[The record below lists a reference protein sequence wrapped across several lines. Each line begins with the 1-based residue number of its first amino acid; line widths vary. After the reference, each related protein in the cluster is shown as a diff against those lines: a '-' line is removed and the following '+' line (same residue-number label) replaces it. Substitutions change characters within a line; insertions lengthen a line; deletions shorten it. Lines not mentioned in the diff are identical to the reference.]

1 MTYKIKVAKNL
12 KNLALVIIN
21 PSSGKEQATDYEEQ
35 IRETIQDTYSEI
47 TVKYT
52 EGEGDATRFAKEA
65 AENNYDFVVSLG
77 GDGTVNETVNGLAPF
92 NSPPKLGIIP
102 MGTVN
107 DLARSLNI
115 PLKPVEA
122 IKLLVSG
129 TEKKIDVGMT
139 NDNIYF
145 TNILGIGSAAK
156 AIHHVDSEE
165 KTKIGSIA
173 YLKAIGK
180 EIMDDHLFP
189 IKFEMED
196 HSWEGDVSVVLI
208 SLIDS
213 LGGSKAIVN
222 EVENGDGNFHIFA
235 FKHLNVTELAKMT
248 PSILMGKLRESDNVQ
263 YFKTRQVTI
272 TTSASETQE
281 SDIDGEQGPNLPLN
295 LKVLPQHLT
304 VMSDKA

>member
-1 MTYKIKVAKNL
+1 MSHL
-12 KNLALVIIN
+12 KKSALVIIN
-21 PSSGKEQATDYEEQ
+21 PSSGKEQATEYEEQ
-35 IRETIQDTYSEI
+35 IRETLQDAYSEI

-77 GDGTVNETVNGLAPF
+77 GDGSVNETVNGLAPF
-92 NSPPKLGIIP
+92 NNPPKLGIIP

-115 PLKPVEA
+115 PMKPVDA

-129 TEKKIDVGMT
+129 IETKIDVGMA
-139 NDNIYF
+139 NDEIYF
-145 TNILGIGSAAK
+145 TNILGIGSTAK
-156 AIHHVDSEE
+156 AIHQVDSAE
-165 KTKIGSIA
+165 KSKIGPIA

-180 EIMDDHLFP
+180 EIMDDRTFP
-189 IKFEMED
+189 IKFEMEE
-196 HSWEGDVSVVLI
+196 HTWEGDVSVVLI

-213 LGGSKAIVN
+213 LGGIKTIVN

-235 FKHLNVTELAKMT
+235 FKHLNLTELAKMT
-248 PSILMGKLRESDNVQ
+248 PSILMGKLKESENVQ
-263 YFKTRQVTI
+263 YFKTRQVNI
-272 TTSASETQE
+272 TTSAGETQE

-295 LKVLPQHLT
+295 LKVLQQHIT
-304 VMSDKA
+304 IISNKA

>member
-1 MTYKIKVAKNL
+1 MKKS
-12 KNLALVIIN
+12 ALVIIN
-21 PSSGKEQATDYEEQ
+21 PSSGKEQATEYEEQ

-52 EGEGDATRFAKEA
+52 EDEGDATRFAKEA

-92 NSPPKLGIIP
+92 NNPPKLGIIP

-115 PLKPVEA
+115 PIKPVDA

-129 TEKKIDVGMT
+129 TETKIDIGLT

-156 AIHHVDSEE
+156 AIHQVDSEE
-165 KTKIGSIA
+165 KSKIGSLA

-180 EIMDDHLFP
+180 EIIDDQPFP
-189 IKFEMED
+189 IKFEMEENT
-196 HSWEGDVSVVLI
+196 WEGDVSVVLI

-213 LGGSKAIVN
+213 LGGIKTIVN

-235 FKHLNVTELAKMT
+235 FKHLNLTELAKMT
-248 PSILMGKLRESDNVQ
+248 PSIVMGKLKESENVQ
-263 YFKTRQVTI
+263 YFKTRQVKI
-272 TTSASETQE
+272 TTSAGETQE
-281 SDIDGEQGPNLPLN
+281 SDIDGEQGPDLPLD
-295 LKVLPQHLT
+295 LKVLHQHIT
-304 VMSDKA
+304 IVSNKA